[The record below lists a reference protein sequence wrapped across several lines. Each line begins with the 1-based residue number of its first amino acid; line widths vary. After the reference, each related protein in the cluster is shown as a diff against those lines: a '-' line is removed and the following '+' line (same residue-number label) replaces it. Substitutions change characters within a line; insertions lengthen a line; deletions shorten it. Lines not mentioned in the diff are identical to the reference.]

1 MELLY
6 FYLLAFGIS
15 WLGWVPQTLHA
26 RGIISFSTPMLTLL
40 GGAGPT
46 LAAVLTLLLLK
57 QRERIPAL
65 FKAVLDVQARPAW
78 IIFTLSY
85 WPLMTL
91 AVLWIGKALRL
102 YYSYPLVMP
111 WFQLIPVFVTMLF
124 SNVWEEI
131 GWRGFALP
139 RFRRWSDMSTALIMG
154 VLWSLWHLPLL
165 LDPTSP
171 MAGLPW
177 SGEVAFSLALSVIY
191 IWLYRHTRGSLA
203 YVTLFHALSNT
214 AAFVLL
220 RKGVFIQSYGFV
232 VGLTVL
238 MALGI
243 LLRHGARRFGP
254 DIEAAAP

>member
-1 MELLY
+1 MELFY

-40 GGAGPT
+40 GGGGPT

-57 QRERIPAL
+57 QRDRIPAL
-65 FKAVLDVQARPAW
+65 FKAVLNVEARPAW

-91 AVLWIGKALRL
+91 AVLWIGQALDL
-102 YYSYPLVMP
+102 YFPSPLSMP

-139 RFRRWSDMSTALIMG
+139 RFQRWSDMTTALVMG
-154 VLWSLWHLPLL
+154 VLWALWHLPLL

-177 SGEVAFSLALSVIY
+177 SGEIIFSVALSVIY
-191 IWLYRHTRGSLA
+191 IWLYRHTQGSLA
-203 YVTLFHALSNT
+203 FVTLFHALSNT

-220 RKGVFIQSYGFV
+220 DMGVFIYSYGFV

-243 LLRHGARRFGP
+243 LLRHGTRRFGP
-254 DIEAAAP
+254 EFEAAAP